1 MTIIRLCREQR
12 DCRQIAEIYTKHY
25 DVQLFKFKMHLKK
38 DNKMN
43 AFYKFNI
50 FITSNLRLKI
60 HTTCIILQ
68 STVSSYLVFCFDIKP
83 HTLNVAQCPKSRT
96 RFESESPAHHMLP
109 ISSQQLFCYFP
120 YYR

>member
-68 STVSSYLVFCFDIKP
+68 LYRKDLTIDCFIVFGFFVLI
-83 HTLNVAQCPKSRT
+83 
-96 RFESESPAHHMLP
+96 
-109 ISSQQLFCYFP
+109 
-120 YYR
+120 